1 MPEGKI
7 NSTDPDSRVMV
18 QRGYGTLQAYNA
30 QAAVTRDQIIIA
42 TTPPRTSDSSNP
54 SCAPPNATWPIGVT
68 GQPGVVLADTGYWHK
83 AQMERIVSDGS
94 IVLIPPDGGLRSD
107 TRPGWNQGLYAFMRR
122 VLDTDHGRELYSLR
136 KQSIEPVFGQIKHN
150 RRMDRFLLRGRAAVR
165 AEWRMIAAT
174 HNLLKLHQHWLT
186 ATG

>member
-1 MPEGKI
+1 
-7 NSTDPDSRVMV
+7 
-18 QRGYGTLQAYNA
+18 
-30 QAAVTRDQIIIA
+30 
-42 TTPPRTSDSSNP
+42 
-54 SCAPPNATWPIGVT
+54 
-68 GQPGVVLADTGYWHK
+68 
-83 AQMERIVSDGS
+83 MERIVAEGS

-122 VLDTDHGRELYSLR
+122 VLDTAQGRELYSVR

-165 AEWRMIAAT
+165 SEWRMIAAT
-174 HNLLKLHQHWLT
+174 HNLLKLHHHWIA